1 MFCVTNLVFPFS
13 ASVLAV
19 DPPPCGIKDVA
30 IKYSILPILPL
41 SQDSSTSAAAAAAG
55 TSTATAKTTTNNCG
69 KLYLCN
75 LGIPDKFYRDCGIKY
90 KSPYGHKYVIPI
102 HSKD

>member
-1 MFCVTNLVFPFS
+1 M
-13 ASVLAV
+13 LAI

-41 SQDSSTSAAAAAAG
+41 IQDPSTSAAATTTNKQTT
-55 TSTATAKTTTNNCG
+55 TSEKTSTNNCG

>member
-1 MFCVTNLVFPFS
+1 M
-13 ASVLAV
+13 LAI

-41 SQDSSTSAAAAAAG
+41 IQDSINSAAAA
-55 TSTATAKTTTNNCG
+55 TENSSTNKCG